1 MNTTGP
7 IFDPTTHYR
16 IELQGQVDL
25 EWLQSFD
32 SSIEILVG
40 EPGQRQEITVLHV
53 YADQSG
59 IIGLLR
65 RLHGLGVTIQQ
76 LQILEERRHE

>member
-16 IELQGQVDL
+16 IELQGQVDPD
-25 EWLQSFD
+25 WLQSFEG
-32 SSIEILVG
+32 SAEIVS
-40 EPGQRQEITVLHV
+40 EDASITVVNV

-65 RLHGLGVTIQQ
+65 RLHGLGVTIR
-76 LQILEERRHE
+76 QIEILD